1 MRCYSSCVS
10 SRYYLLHE
18 CLASGKSH
26 TLTVGEESSFVEISK
41 AFKVDTTHFSF
52 FGVRDKT
59 MEVLPKLDELKELTS
74 TDHFEHAVY
83 LDSDTIDFVD
93 EVDGEA
99 VEAQL
104 AEVYAL
110 EVYREEIR
118 RAEQVILDEAVARSF
133 YAKEEHKLL
142 NATDYDLDADSDDDS
157 SEFPTD
163 YVKEAL
169 NAVDFATYE
178 QFLKDRDWR
187 SLDLQSDRDYTNVV
201 RQNHAVQCPGCG
213 VGVQKVMGCNHMTC
227 LNGHQFC
234 FLCTSKWKTCACQT

>member
-1 MRCYSSCVS
+1 
-10 SRYYLLHE
+10 
-18 CLASGKSH
+18 
-26 TLTVGEESSFVEISK
+26 
-41 AFKVDTTHFSF
+41 
-52 FGVRDKT
+52 